1 MLKLLLKIGQREWLC
16 RTNACGQ
23 RYGKNVRHYWSTFSY
38 ARKTTAY
45 LKLAL
50 LDVPCEKT
58 TKLHNKP
65 NDSMGNVIV

>member
-1 MLKLLLKIGQREWLC
+1 MVVSYKRVWATGTE
-16 RTNACGQ
+16 RTYAND
-23 RYGKNVRHYWSTFSY
+23 RHYWSTFSY
-38 ARKTTAY
+38 ARKTTVY

-58 TKLHNKP
+58 TKLHNKL